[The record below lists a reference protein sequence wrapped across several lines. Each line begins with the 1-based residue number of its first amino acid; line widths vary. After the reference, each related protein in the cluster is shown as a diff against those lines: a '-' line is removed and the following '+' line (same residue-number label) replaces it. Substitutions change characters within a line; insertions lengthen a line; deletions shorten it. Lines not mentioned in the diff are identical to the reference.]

1 MRAGLLHADVTLRP
15 TGTPVQNELLEY
27 FSLVDFVN
35 PGLLGSAGEFRRR
48 FETPILRSRD
58 ADATDK
64 VSPPGPRAIIFL
76 IAFPTS

>member
-1 MRAGLLHADVTLRP
+1 M
-15 TGTPVQNELLEY
+15 QNELLEY

-35 PGLLGSAGEFRRR
+35 PGLLGTAAEFRKR

-64 VSPPGPRAIIFL
+64 VQS
-76 IAFPTS
+76 